1 MIKFKWRKS
10 IEEIDEELI
19 IHLKSIVNE
28 GVTPKGWQEDE
39 VEEAQ
44 SILESG
50 IITVD
55 QEDWIRGLFE

>member
-1 MIKFKWRKS
+1 MIRFRFKRS
-10 IEEIDEELI
+10 IEELEEEVI
-19 IHLKSIVNE
+19 FNLKSIVNE

-50 IITVD
+50 IITID

>member
-1 MIKFKWRKS
+1 MIKFKWKKS
-10 IEEIDEELI
+10 IEELEEEVILN
-19 IHLKSIVNE
+19 LKSIVNE
-28 GVTPKGWQEDE
+28 GVTPKGWQAEE
-39 VEEAQ
+39 VEEAK